1 MKTIFITGAAA
12 GIGLATARYF
22 AGEGWFVGLYD
33 INEDAIGH
41 LLQSPVFSNACGG
54 PCDVSNH
61 GSVSQALQHFAERTE
76 GRMDVL
82 LNNAGVLT
90 AGHFEDIDPAAH
102 ESIIQVNVQGLTNVA
117 QLGFP
122 WLQKSPNSALVNLC
136 SVSSVHGLPQLA
148 VYSASKFYVN
158 GLSQALSIAW
168 QVHDIRVIAIKP
180 PIVKTGMADAI
191 PEEMMGVFTV
201 DLVPEQVAE
210 AIMDALSGS
219 GESYLLGWKAKVWG
233 AMDKYLPRALGR
245 LLTKILSGN

>member
-12 GIGLATARYF
+12 GIGLAVARNF
-22 AGEGWFVGLYD
+22 AAEGWFVGLYD
-33 INEDAIGH
+33 INEEAIGQ
-41 LLQSPVFSNACGG
+41 LLQTSEFSNACGG
-54 PCDVSNH
+54 FCDVTNH
-61 GSVSQALQHFAERTE
+61 DSISTALQSFVERTE

-82 LNNAGVLT
+82 VNNAGVLT

-117 QLGFP
+117 QLAFP
-122 WLQKSPNSALVNLC
+122 WLQKSPNSTLVNMC

-168 QVHDIRVIAIKP
+168 QEHGIRVIAIKP

-191 PEEMMGVFTV
+191 PEELMGVFSV

-210 AIMDALSGS
+210 AIMNALSGS

-245 LLTKILSGN
+245 RLTKLLAGS